1 VTVPR
6 LEIFKCANCGKIVA
20 IAHEGA
26 GQLVCCGRPMV
37 QQVENTVDAST
48 EKHVPVVETYGNGI
62 LAKVGSV
69 PHPMEAAHYI
79 EWIEV
84 MSGPTLYV
92 KGLKPGEKPEAS
104 FPVPSADVK
113 VRAYCNLHGLWSNKP
128 HTE

>member
-1 VTVPR
+1 M

-37 QQVENTVDAST
+37 QQRENTVEAST
-48 EKHVPVVETYGNGI
+48 EKHVPVVEKQGDGI
-62 LAKVGSV
+62 LVQVGSV

-92 KGLKPGEKPEAS
+92 KGAKPGEKPEAS

>member
-1 VTVPR
+1 
-6 LEIFKCANCGKIVA
+6 
-20 IAHEGA
+20 
-26 GQLVCCGRPMV
+26 
-37 QQVENTVDAST
+37 
-48 EKHVPVVETYGNGI
+48 
-62 LAKVGSV
+62 
-69 PHPMEAAHYI
+69 MEAAHYI

-92 KGLKPGEKPEAS
+92 KGGKRGEKPEAS